1 MQLQNNRSSQALQ
14 IPAFFRLGFRPFFL
28 LGALLAFIAIPLWI
42 AGLAGKLGAWQPLG
56 GWLAWHMHEM
66 VFGFGA
72 VIIAGF
78 LLTAVQTWTGVPSIS
93 GNRLAALT
101 LLWLAARI
109 AWLLNAPAL
118 LVLILDGAFIPLV
131 ALQMAYCVGKVKQT
145 RNYPIVVVLSVL
157 AGLNFLSLY
166 GTLSNNFAL
175 SRQAAIG
182 AVWAV
187 AALMSLIGGRVI
199 PFFTQKGLSLPQGTL
214 AWPWLDNFLLAASLL
229 IAISYGF
236 ALALPASPYFGVVF
250 LAVGLG
256 HAIRFTRWYKNAVW
270 RVSLLWSL
278 YLAYAWLACAFI
290 AMGLWHFGLLQN
302 ASTALHALTVGA
314 MAGLILAMIARVT
327 LGHTGRPLVPPTAMA
342 WGFALFNLGAFVR
355 VFAVQFQYMHSL
367 WLASALWAISFGIFL
382 AYYGPMLCKARIDGR
397 PG

>member
-1 MQLQNNRSSQALQ
+1 VQHNNSTSAALQ

-28 LGALLAFIAIPLWI
+28 LGALLAFFAVPLWI

-72 VIIAGF
+72 AIIAGF
-78 LLTAVQTWTGVPSIS
+78 LLTAVQTWTGVPSTS
-93 GNRLAALT
+93 GKRLAALT
-101 LLWLAARI
+101 LLWIAARI
-109 AWLLNAPAL
+109 AWLVDAPSL
-118 LVLILDGAFIPLV
+118 LVLIIDGAFIPFV
-131 ALQMAYCVGKVKQT
+131 ALQMAYCVAKAKQR
-145 RNYPIVVVLSVL
+145 RNYPIVLVLCVL

-166 GTLSNNFAL
+166 GTLSDNFAS

-187 AALMSLIGGRVI
+187 AALISLIGGRVI
-199 PFFTQKGLSLPQGTL
+199 PFFTQRGLNLKEGVAP
-214 AWPWLDNFLLAASLL
+214 WPGLDNFLLAVSII
-229 IAISYGF
+229 IAICYGF
-236 ALALPASPYFGVVF
+236 SFALSANTYLGMLFI
-250 LAVGLG
+250 AVGLG
-256 HAIRFTRWYKNAVW
+256 HAVRFVRWYNNAVW
-270 RVSLLWSL
+270 RVPLLWSL
-278 YLAYAWLACAFI
+278 YLAYAWLVCAFV
-290 AMGLWHFGLLQN
+290 AMGLWHFDVLQN

-327 LGHTGRPLVPPTAMA
+327 LGHTGRPLVPPTGMA
-342 WGFALFNLGAFVR
+342 WGFALFNLGALVR

-367 WLASALWAISFGIFL
+367 WLASILWAISFGIFL
-382 AYYGPMLCKARIDGR
+382 VYYSPMLCKARIDGK

>member
-1 MQLQNNRSSQALQ
+1 MPLQNDTYAQALR

-28 LGALLAFIAIPLWI
+28 LGAILAFIAIPLWV
-42 AGLAGKLGAWQPLG
+42 AGFAGKLSPWQPLG
-56 GWLAWHMHEM
+56 GWLVWHMHEM

-78 LLTAVQTWTGVPSIS
+78 LLTAVQTWTGVPSLS
-93 GNRLAALT
+93 GNRLIALT
-101 LLWLAARI
+101 LVWLAARI

-118 LVLILDGAFIPLV
+118 LVFVLDGAFIPLV
-131 ALQMAYCVGKVKQT
+131 ALQMAYCVGKAKQA
-145 RNYPIVVVLSVL
+145 RNYPIVLVLMVL

-166 GTLSNNFAL
+166 GTYSNNFGL
-175 SRQAAIG
+175 SRQAASG

-199 PFFTQKGLSLPQGTL
+199 PFFTQKGLNLPQAT
-214 AWPWLDNFLLAASLL
+214 APWPWLDHFLLFASLL
-229 IAISYGF
+229 IAVSYGF
-236 ALALPASPYFGVVF
+236 SWAVSASPYFAILF
-250 LAVGLG
+250 LAIGLG
-256 HAIRFTRWYKNAVW
+256 HTIRFSRWYKNAIW

-278 YLAYAWLACAFI
+278 YLAYAWLICAFI
-290 AMGLWHFGLLQN
+290 AMGLWHLGLFNN
-302 ASTALHALTVGA
+302 ASIALHALTVGA

-327 LGHTGRPLVPPTAMA
+327 LGHTGRPLVAPTAMA
-342 WGFALFNLGAFVR
+342 WGFAIFNLGAFVR

-367 WLASALWAISFGIFL
+367 WLASALWAISFAIFL
-382 AYYGPMLCKARIDGR
+382 FYYGPMLCKARIDGR